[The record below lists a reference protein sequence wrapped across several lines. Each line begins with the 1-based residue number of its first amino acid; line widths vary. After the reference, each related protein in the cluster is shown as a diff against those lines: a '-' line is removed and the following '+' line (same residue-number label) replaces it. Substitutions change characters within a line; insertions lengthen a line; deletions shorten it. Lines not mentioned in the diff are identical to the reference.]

1 MSPSGDDEAAS
12 RRPRTSR
19 LALIHGFTQ
28 TGRSWDPLR
37 PALERRF
44 EVVTPDLPGHGARSE
59 VAVDLSEAARL
70 LAAECGEASYVGYSM
85 GGRVGLHLA
94 LAHPELVRR
103 LVLVG
108 ASPGIE
114 DAAERAARRQADEDL
129 ARSLEE
135 EGLEEFLA
143 RWLDLPLFAGLPP
156 DAAGLA
162 ARRQNTSAGL
172 AASLRRMGTGSQEP
186 LWHRLVD
193 LTMPVLL
200 VAGERDPKFSEL
212 ASEMARRIGDQ
223 AAVAVV
229 PDAGHACHLERP
241 EAFLDV
247 VVPFLSST

>member
-1 MSPSGDDEAAS
+1 MSPSGDDDVAA
-12 RRPRTSR
+12 RRPGTSR

-28 TGRSWDPLR
+28 TGRSWDSLR

-44 EVVTPDLPGHGARSE
+44 EVVTPDLPGHGTRSD
-59 VAVDLSEAARL
+59 VAVHLCEAARL
-70 LAAECGEASYVGYSM
+70 LASECGKASYLGYSM
-85 GGRVGLHLA
+85 GGRVALHLA
-94 LAHPELVRR
+94 RAHPELVGR

-114 DAAERAARRQADEDL
+114 DGAERAARRQADEDL

-143 RWLDLPLFAGLPP
+143 KWLALPLFAGLPP

-162 ARRQNTSAGL
+162 ARRQNTPAGL

-186 LWHRLVD
+186 LWHRLAD

-200 VAGERDPKFSEL
+200 VTGERDAKYSEL
-212 ASEMARRIGDQ
+212 ATEMAARIGNN
-223 AAVAVV
+223 AVVAVV

-241 EAFLDV
+241 DAFIDLV
-247 VVPFLSST
+247 LPHLSST